1 MSRHLASVMTELPQQ
16 DGLSLTGRVLEALTE
31 RIRNGIYAPG
41 TRLPTESDLSTEFNV
56 SRGTIRHALGTL
68 SERALIIRRPGDG
81 TYVAELAMIT
91 NPLNHQVLWRERIAD
106 HGFEPGFV
114 SLSADVTEAKG
125 QVAVSLGVRPM
136 SKVLRNRKLFTAN
149 GEAIIHTDTYVPVW
163 VYQDHVT
170 PAQLAD
176 PEFALEPFFEF
187 FAERCEE
194 PVKYYMTSV
203 RAEIASTL
211 DLPEA
216 MSQLVPNTP
225 ILVSEN
231 VGYSYSE
238 RPLFFEFEYIIRNV
252 LNIQIVRRVVTSRP
266 L

>member
-1 MSRHLASVMTELPQQ
+1 MTALPEQE
-16 DGLSLTGRVLEALTE
+16 GLSLAGRVLATLTE
-31 RIRNGIYAPG
+31 RIRNGVYPPR
-41 TRLPTESDLSTEFNV
+41 TRLPTESDLAAEFNV

-68 SERALIIRRPGDG
+68 AERDLIIRRPGDG
-81 TYVAELAMIT
+81 TYVAELAMIA
-91 NPLNHQVLWRERIAD
+91 NPLNHQVLWRERIVD
-106 HGFEPGFV
+106 GGFEPGVV
-114 SLSADVTEAKG
+114 SLSAEVTEAKG
-125 QVAVSLGVRPM
+125 RVSVSLGVRPM

-149 GEAIIHTDTYVPVW
+149 GEAIIYTDTYVPVW

-170 PAQLAD
+170 PAQLAE
-176 PEFALEPFFEF
+176 PVFALEPFFEF
-187 FAERCEE
+187 FAERCNE

-231 VGYSYSE
+231 LGYSYSE
-238 RPLFFEFEYIIRNV
+238 RPLFFEFEYIVRNV
-252 LNIQIVRRVVTSRP
+252 INLQIVRRVVTSGS